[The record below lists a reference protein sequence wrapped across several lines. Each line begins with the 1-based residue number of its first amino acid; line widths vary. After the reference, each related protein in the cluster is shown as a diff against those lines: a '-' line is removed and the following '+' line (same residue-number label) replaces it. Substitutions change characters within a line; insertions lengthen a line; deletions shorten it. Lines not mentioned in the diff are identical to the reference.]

1 MGEEKSENQR
11 AFVDEENGRSEIAV
25 APGEKSQVDGKEN
38 GVGWTVFVDNLSRRV
53 SRGALW
59 ELFSHH
65 GKVNHVF
72 IPLKNKKPK
81 YRFSTFAF
89 VRFDSEKAM
98 NRAIEKTNKS
108 KIDEKIITVA
118 RAKFPV
124 QMRRKFVPLNQ
135 GTVFIATDRVG
146 ANKKEIL
153 NPIPPE
159 INSKNSAGLD
169 SRSFR
174 DVLIGQS
181 KHNRG
186 NISLEAG
193 KPGGGGV
200 THRSLFDIHIP
211 AKDIAWIDR
220 SLVGVLKHHYD
231 LEFIQRAILRDG
243 LNARVA
249 RWGNFELSCIITFNS
264 SEDFDEALNKRD
276 EGLSF
281 WFSHVAPLINEK
293 GVPASYL
300 SVSLVGVPLHC
311 WHESFFKSLGNRW
324 GTFIAIEEDTR
335 EMKNFSVAKMIIRAE
350 SPFDVPSSLTVRSL
364 DRSFIIKVSIAEH
377 TKVHGE
383 VNVELDGGN
392 FADVWPAEKAP
403 AGTVQRSSDLYSQ
416 SSPSDEGVPEARM
429 EDALQNG
436 FDGVELD
443 PQVSQSSKIN
453 TPVLGNSLDIG
464 ILENIPHTKRTTE
477 DVCSPIGGKD
487 FGTHGIHLAE
497 EGVNP
502 GLCQAKNN
510 FNIPPGFG
518 PNGSNTH
525 GGCSRSIEIANRSN
539 IRMTGYS
546 IESGGKPTISPTFEF
561 VPDSFEGLENAS
573 LIKENSGGLEQCVE
587 FNPNIQCPLIANLS
601 RSDSFGLQCPSLRR
615 AVRLSIRNVLDEP
628 RSLEADSDPT
638 FQKEDSNILDEAV
651 AIWEVSRVL
660 DISFK
665 GGREMVIKR
674 PGVSLVC
681 GIEMLLLSQIRRFLQ
696 ESCLMDLPLK
706 GGEYTWSNGRDTPT
720 LVRLDRFLVNADFLS
735 AFHYLEQC
743 LLSKS
748 ISDHNAIALIFDERN
763 WGPKPFKFFN
773 YYLDEEGFIEM
784 VHSCIQNNAGN
795 KRSLGVFHLLK
806 NVKGAIKDWN
816 KSHCHSPG
824 KSIKALEKEIH
835 ILELEQQ
842 KGCKDSLLSRKLAT
856 LRSALWK
863 ELRVEERAW
872 LQKSRLKWFK
882 EGDHNTNFFH
892 LTASNRRRFN
902 SLRGIRYKGTSLFDP
917 SEILKCVHKFFSA
930 AYNVESALEVEDF
943 NLSFS
948 GISLS
953 QQASLE
959 AMFTKEEVWRA
970 ICSSDSNKAPGPDDF
985 NMGFFKTFWSK
996 LENPIMQFFTDF
1008 FAGKKWEDGINH
1020 SFITLIP
1027 KKHNPES
1034 LEDFRPISLVGG
1046 IYKILSKVLAGRL
1059 NQCADTIIGDSQFAF
1074 IKGRQILDCS
1084 FIANECIDEIVKRKS
1099 RGVVFKIDFS
1109 RAYDTVSW
1117 DFLMRIMKKMNFGE
1131 KWCDWIFK
1139 CISSATISV
1148 LANGVPSDRFEIS
1161 RGLRQGCSLSPMLF
1175 NIVGEALNRLLS
1187 KAVESGLFSGFVI
1200 GKGDGQTM
1208 VSHLQFADDL
1218 MIFCEASLEQV
1229 LNVKRVLRVFELASG
1244 LQLNLKKSMIFG
1256 INVAEEDLSHWADL
1270 VGCDVGHFPTSYL
1283 GLPLGHRRNSAALW
1297 DPIVEKFNGR
1307 LASWKSAT
1315 LSFGGRLVLLKSVL
1329 SSLPIYFMSIFRM
1342 PVAVYQKLSSIMA
1355 NFLWGGSLDRR
1366 RIHWVKWSDVCLPI
1380 DNGGLGIVDLN
1391 IQNRALLGKWI
1402 WKFANEKG
1410 VWKKV
1415 LASKYNYDLNC
1426 LIPNSRYRGK
1436 QSWIWN
1442 GVTRSF
1448 EKNDHFGVCLRSK
1461 FNVQLGDGK
1470 SINFWNDTW
1479 ACEIPLRIKFP
1490 RIFVVCQNKSSVV
1503 ADFGYKVNGV
1513 WSWNIPLRRQ
1523 LFDWELEIWDSLL
1536 ALLQGGR
1543 FSNFNCDWLS
1553 WTGSGSGKFSVKSV
1567 IHNLHSKL
1575 PSCKEWNMLVWRGVA
1590 PPKVEIFSWLVI
1602 RQRIPVRVNLAAR
1615 GLILSPISDVS
1626 CPLCGQAPE
1635 SVAHLLFS
1643 CTVTWNVWMRCAAY
1657 WGLSLVFPNDPKA
1670 FLLAWHGFGVSK
1682 SIDSIWHLIPFAVL
1696 WTIWLFRN
1704 DIIFSKSRLDCT
1716 QIFFLVRK
1724 RVTSWFK
1731 ANWPESDCSAE
1742 AIMSDPSITNN
1753 CSLLRSETS
1762 VLHVWEAPPFGFVKI
1777 NVDGAM
1783 VTDGSKGGI
1792 GGILRDSTGTC
1803 LASFSLPIGPGPVV
1817 LAELEAVKHGLE
1829 LFFSLSELQGSRLIL
1844 ESDCSTVVDWISNSA
1859 PCPPAFVSLLRQA
1872 LAEVLEH
1879 DCSLAAMSTGWRSV
1893 FAVSTYVKLKGVLF
1907 DWFVNFA

>member
-38 GVGWTVFVDNLSRRV
+38 GVRWTVFVDNLSRRV

-108 KIDEKIITVA
+108 KIDGKIITVA

-146 ANKKEIL
+146 ANKKEIP

-159 INSKNSAGLD
+159 INSKISAGLD

-200 THRSLFDIHIP
+200 THGSLFDIHIP
-211 AKDIAWIDR
+211 VKDIAWIDR

-231 LEFIQRAILRDG
+231 LEFIQRAILSDG

-264 SEDFDEALNKRD
+264 SEDLDEALNKRD

-377 TKVHGE
+377 TKVHEE

-416 SSPSDEGVPEARM
+416 SSPSDGGVPEARM

-561 VPDSFEGLENAS
+561 VPDSFEGLENVS

-674 PGVSLVC
+674 ETKIGKLSPALHRKLLYSPDVEMILSPSIGSAGGLISMWNRDAFVVSNQVVAKRFIAISGHLKSLQIDCGFMNIYGPSIEADKCQFFSEITEYLEKNKQPWCVC
-681 GIEMLLLSQIRRFLQ
+681 GDFNAYLHPGEKCGGPVNVAAMDMFRRFLQ

-863 ELRVEERAW
+863 ELRKKVQ
-872 LQKSRLKWFK
+872 LSQ
-882 EGDHNTNFFH
+882 
-892 LTASNRRRFN
+892 
-902 SLRGIRYKGTSLFDP
+902 GIRYKGTSLFDP
-917 SEILKCVHKFFSA
+917 SEILKCVHEFFSA

-970 ICSSDSNKAPGPDDF
+970 ICSSDSNKAPGPDGF
-985 NMGFFKTFWSK
+985 NMGFFKTFW
-996 LENPIMQFFTDF
+996 
-1008 FAGKKWEDGINH
+1008 
-1020 SFITLIP
+1020 
-1027 KKHNPES
+1027 
-1034 LEDFRPISLVGG
+1034 
-1046 IYKILSKVLAGRL
+1046 
-1059 NQCADTIIGDSQFAF
+1059 
-1074 IKGRQILDCS
+1074 
-1084 FIANECIDEIVKRKS
+1084 
-1099 RGVVFKIDFS
+1099 
-1109 RAYDTVSW
+1109 
-1117 DFLMRIMKKMNFGE
+1117 
-1131 KWCDWIFK
+1131 
-1139 CISSATISV
+1139 
-1148 LANGVPSDRFEIS
+1148 
-1161 RGLRQGCSLSPMLF
+1161 
-1175 NIVGEALNRLLS
+1175 
-1187 KAVESGLFSGFVI
+1187 
-1200 GKGDGQTM
+1200 
-1208 VSHLQFADDL
+1208 
-1218 MIFCEASLEQV
+1218 
-1229 LNVKRVLRVFELASG
+1229 
-1244 LQLNLKKSMIFG
+1244 
-1256 INVAEEDLSHWADL
+1256 
-1270 VGCDVGHFPTSYL
+1270 
-1283 GLPLGHRRNSAALW
+1283 
-1297 DPIVEKFNGR
+1297 
-1307 LASWKSAT
+1307 
-1315 LSFGGRLVLLKSVL
+1315 
-1329 SSLPIYFMSIFRM
+1329 
-1342 PVAVYQKLSSIMA
+1342 
-1355 NFLWGGSLDRR
+1355 
-1366 RIHWVKWSDVCLPI
+1366 
-1380 DNGGLGIVDLN
+1380 
-1391 IQNRALLGKWI
+1391 
-1402 WKFANEKG
+1402 
-1410 VWKKV
+1410 
-1415 LASKYNYDLNC
+1415 
-1426 LIPNSRYRGK
+1426 GK

-1461 FNVQLGDGK
+1461 FNVQLGDEK

-1490 RIFVVCQNKSSVV
+1490 RIFAVCQNKSGVV

-1575 PSCKEWNMLVWRGVA
+1575 PSCKEWNMLIWRGVA

-1615 GLILSPISDVS
+1615 D
-1626 CPLCGQAPE
+1626 
-1635 SVAHLLFS
+1635 
-1643 CTVTWNVWMRCAAY
+1643 
-1657 WGLSLVFPNDPKA
+1657 K
-1670 FLLAWHGFGVSK
+1670 
-1682 SIDSIWHLIPFAVL
+1682 
-1696 WTIWLFRN
+1696 
-1704 DIIFSKSRLDCT
+1704 
-1716 QIFFLVRK
+1716 
-1724 RVTSWFK
+1724 
-1731 ANWPESDCSAE
+1731 
-1742 AIMSDPSITNN
+1742 

-1792 GGILRDSTGTC
+1792 RGILRDSTGTC
-1803 LASFSLPIGPGPVV
+1803 LASFSLPIGPGPAV
-1817 LAELEAVKHGLE
+1817 LAELEAIKHGLE

-1907 DWFVNFA
+1907 DWSVNFA

>member
-98 NRAIEKTNKS
+98 NRAIEKTNKF
-108 KIDEKIITVA
+108 KIDGKIITVA

-146 ANKKEIL
+146 ANKKEIP

-200 THRSLFDIHIP
+200 THGSLFDIHIP

-231 LEFIQRAILRDG
+231 LEFIQRAILSDG

-264 SEDFDEALNKRD
+264 SEDLDEALNKRD

-281 WFSHVAPLINEK
+281 W
-293 GVPASYL
+293 
-300 SVSLVGVPLHC
+300 
-311 WHESFFKSLGNRW
+311 W

-377 TKVHGE
+377 TKVHEE

-416 SSPSDEGVPEARM
+416 SSPSDGGVPEARM
-429 EDALQNG
+429 EDALQIG

-477 DVCSPIGGKD
+477 DVYSPIGGKD

-573 LIKENSGGLEQCVE
+573 LIKENSGGLAQCVE

-674 PGVSLVC
+674 ETKIGKLSPALHRKLLYSPDIEMILSPSIGSAGGLISMWNRDAFVVSNQITEYLEKNKQPWCVC
-681 GIEMLLLSQIRRFLQ
+681 GDFNAYLHPGEKCGGPVNVAAMDMFRRFLQ

-706 GGEYTWSNGRDTPT
+706 GGEYTWSNGRDTST

-784 VHSCIQNNAGN
+784 VHSCIQNNTGN

-842 KGCKDSLLSRKLAT
+842 KGFKDSLLSRKLAT

-917 SEILKCVHKFFSA
+917 SEILKCVHEFFSA

-970 ICSSDSNKAPGPDDF
+970 ICSSDSNKAPGPDGF

-996 LENPIMQFFTDF
+996 LENPIMQFFTDI

-1034 LEDFRPISLVGG
+1034 LEDFRPISLVGV

-1139 CISSATISV
+1139 CILSATISV

-1315 LSFGGRLVLLKSVL
+1315 LSFGGR
-1329 SSLPIYFMSIFRM
+1329 
-1342 PVAVYQKLSSIMA
+1342 
-1355 NFLWGGSLDRR
+1355 
-1366 RIHWVKWSDVCLPI
+1366 
-1380 DNGGLGIVDLN
+1380 
-1391 IQNRALLGKWI
+1391 
-1402 WKFANEKG
+1402 
-1410 VWKKV
+1410 
-1415 LASKYNYDLNC
+1415 
-1426 LIPNSRYRGK
+1426 GK

-1490 RIFVVCQNKSSVV
+1490 RIFAVCQNKSGVV

-1635 SVAHLLFS
+1635 SVAHLLFN
-1643 CTVTWNVWMRCAAY
+1643 CTMAWNVWMRCAAY
-1657 WGLSLVFPNDPKA
+1657 WGVVAGIPK
-1670 FLLAWHGFGVSK
+1670 
-1682 SIDSIWHLIPFAVL
+1682 
-1696 WTIWLFRN
+1696 
-1704 DIIFSKSRLDCT
+1704 
-1716 QIFFLVRK
+1716 
-1724 RVTSWFK
+1724 
-1731 ANWPESDCSAE
+1731 
-1742 AIMSDPSITNN
+1742 
-1753 CSLLRSETS
+1753 
-1762 VLHVWEAPPFGFVKI
+1762 
-1777 NVDGAM
+1777 
-1783 VTDGSKGGI
+1783 
-1792 GGILRDSTGTC
+1792 
-1803 LASFSLPIGPGPVV
+1803 
-1817 LAELEAVKHGLE
+1817 
-1829 LFFSLSELQGSRLIL
+1829 
-1844 ESDCSTVVDWISNSA
+1844 
-1859 PCPPAFVSLLRQA
+1859 
-1872 LAEVLEH
+1872 
-1879 DCSLAAMSTGWRSV
+1879 
-1893 FAVSTYVKLKGVLF
+1893 
-1907 DWFVNFA
+1907 